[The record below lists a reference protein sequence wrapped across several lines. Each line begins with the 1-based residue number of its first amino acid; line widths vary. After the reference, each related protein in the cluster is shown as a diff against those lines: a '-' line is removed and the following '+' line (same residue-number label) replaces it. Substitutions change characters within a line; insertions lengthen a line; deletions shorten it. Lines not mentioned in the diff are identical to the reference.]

1 MVQIV
6 SIAPFKG
13 QVAEVALSDGRS
25 LWLHNAL
32 IYDAGLHKGDALT
45 EAQITELLQQ
55 AADRRAFEYGLYLL
69 ERRGYSYRELYDK
82 LMQAERADEQA
93 TLHALEKLVRLGFL
107 NDARYAE
114 ALARQLVEQ
123 KRYGLHR
130 AAMEMRHRGLSAEE
144 IDNAL
149 APYED
154 PEDTA
159 QRLMQ
164 LLERKYARRL
174 TDPHDRRAIESV
186 KASLIRRGFDY
197 SDVRNAIEDYFSDED
212 YEEEEIDS

>member
-1 MVQIV
+1 MAQIV

-45 EAQITELLQQ
+45 EAQITRLLLQ

>member
-1 MVQIV
+1 MAQIV

-32 IYDAGLHKGDALT
+32 IYNAGLHKGDTLT

-174 TDPHDRRAIESV
+174 TDPHDRKAIESV

-197 SDVRNAIEDYFSDED
+197 SDVRNAIEGYFSDED

>member
-1 MVQIV
+1 MAQIV

-45 EAQITELLQQ
+45 EAQITRLLQQ